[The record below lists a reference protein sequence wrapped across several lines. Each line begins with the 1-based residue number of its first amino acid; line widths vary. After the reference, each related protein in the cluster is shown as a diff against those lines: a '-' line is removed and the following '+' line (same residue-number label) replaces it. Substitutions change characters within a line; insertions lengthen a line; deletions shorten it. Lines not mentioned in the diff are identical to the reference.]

1 MTSTAPPFPITEPR
15 TADYGTN
22 RDSKP
27 SFSSAIVESVPRTHG
42 VFGRQETADVSSKTS
57 AVPTHAQADP
67 LPRTLKFPI
76 NGNSALP
83 AVTLYPLQE
92 WEGFVTGIGKD
103 SFDVRLLNITAG
115 ENYPNETAEISLEEI
130 SEADAAR
137 MGVGSIFRWVIG
149 YRRDQ
154 YGTKQ
159 RVSVIVFR
167 DLPAITESTLRRAK
181 EWAREIQAIFSE

>member
-1 MTSTAPPFPITEPR
+1 M
-15 TADYGTN
+15 
-22 RDSKP
+22 
-27 SFSSAIVESVPRTHG
+27 
-42 VFGRQETADVSSKTS
+42 
-57 AVPTHAQADP
+57 
-67 LPRTLKFPI
+67 PRTLKFPI
-76 NGNSALP
+76 NGNSAP
-83 AVTLYPLQE
+83 PTVTLYPLQE

-115 ENYPNETAEISLEEI
+115 ENYPNETAEIPLEEI

-167 DLPAITESTLRRAK
+167 DLPTITESTLRRAK
-181 EWAREIQAIFSE
+181 EWARDIQAIFSE